1 MASTAQDPHAPL
13 RGGGDKAK
21 DEDLDEGACAVELR
35 IVHAAVV

>member
-21 DEDLDEGACAVELR
+21 DEDLEDGARAVDR
-35 IVHAAVV
+35 QP